1 MSGHRPF
8 SDLTKRFT
16 PEQWRRIKE
25 GAAKMN
31 AEIEAAEAAAK
42 QPKRAAAKRRQPQEA
57 TRASG
62 G

>member
-25 GAAKMN
+25 GVAKMD

-42 QPKRAAAKRRQPQEA
+42 QPKRVAAKRRPQEA

>member
-16 PEQWRRIKE
+16 PEQWRYIKE

-31 AEIEAAEAAAK
+31 AEIEAAEAAAE
-42 QPKRAAAKRRQPQEA
+42 QPKRDAAKRQPQEA
-57 TRASG
+57 TRASSR
-62 G
+62 